1 MRPHDEGGLPV
12 VRAAALDEPDPA
24 RRWLIEPLWARAGVG
39 IIGGAPKCG
48 KSWLG
53 LDLAVSVA
61 SGTPCLDTFPVA
73 EPGSALVYMAED
85 AAPVVKQRLA
95 GLCHHRG
102 LDLAAL
108 PLFVIT
114 APSVR
119 LDLPRDQRRLAETVR
134 RQAPRL
140 LLLDPFVRLHRI
152 NENQA
157 GDVAA
162 VLGYLRELQRT
173 HDLAVAVVHHAR
185 KNGGPTTGGEN
196 LRGSGDFFAWVDT
209 ALSLRRHRQHLV
221 LSVEHRAAGAPAPVT
236 LALSGTERDLHLA
249 ILAADGQGA
258 LATPAVPADLDTA
271 ILDALAHAP
280 AEGLPRGALRAAL
293 RVRNERLDDALTR
306 LAASGHIAQ
315 HGAVWVRL
323 GVPASIATAP
333 PRNGDGNGA
342 PAAEA
347 SATGRR

>member
-1 MRPHDEGGLPV
+1 MTPDDAGLPV
-12 VRAAALDEPDPA
+12 VRAADLDELDAA
-24 RRWLIEPLWARAGVG
+24 RRWLVETLWARAGVG
-39 IIGGAPKCG
+39 IIGGAPKCC

-73 EPGSALVYMAED
+73 ESGGVLVYMAED
-85 AAPVVKQRLA
+85 AAPVVKARLA
-95 GLCHHRG
+95 GLCRHRG

-108 PLFVIT
+108 PVFVIT

-119 LDLPRDQRRLAETVR
+119 LDLPRDQHRLAETVR

-157 GDVAA
+157 GEVAA

-185 KNGGPTTGGEN
+185 KHGGPTGGQS

-209 ALSLRRHRQHLV
+209 ALSLRRHRQQLV
-221 LSVEHRAAGAPAPVT
+221 LAAEHRAAGAPPPIT
-236 LALSGTERDLHLA
+236 LALVGTDCDLHLSIIA
-249 ILAADGQGA
+249 GDGSGAAA
-258 LATPAVPADLDTA
+258 HPSAPAELDTA
-271 ILDALAHAP
+271 ILDALDQAA
-280 AEGLPRGALRAAL
+280 AEGLPRSALRAVL
-293 RVRNERLDDALTR
+293 HVRNERLVDALTR
-306 LAASGHIAQ
+306 LAAAGHIAR
-315 HGAVWVRL
+315 HGDAWVRL
-323 GVPASIATAP
+323 AVPAHIAPGT
-333 PRNGDGNGA
+333 PRNGNGNGG
-342 PAAEA
+342 A
-347 SATGRR
+347 SG